1 MNKRCVIIPL
11 LVSLFQ
17 VFCNLKVILNLGK
30 IPEKRS
36 PLRGKR
42 DCTFVQALGDP
53 GTTIHL
59 ARFTSIL
66 SHPCTLKRQSCAF
79 EGFWQ
84 MRSKKFRRFSFLDF
98 SCFFFH
104 CLLFIYLFNCL
115 FIYLMFN

>member
-98 SCFFFH
+98 SCFFSLFTF
-104 CLLFIYLFNCL
+104 LFIYLFIYLFN
-115 FIYLMFN
+115 I